1 MLQILKFLALLA
13 VIFVGIDLLAALVYL
28 FGWLFLRAVDYWGAW
43 MDAHPEER
51 KQ

>member
-1 MLQILKFLALLA
+1 MMEILKFLALLA
-13 VIFVGIDLLAALVYL
+13 GIFAGIDLLAALVYL

-43 MDAHPEER
+43 MDAHPEEG